1 MQTLACLYFYFE
13 GIKVPFSR
21 NPFWHKKL
29 KCLSTCLRYSPRQSL
44 QVALRNLFN
53 NNLPTSFVVTK
64 NWNTLACQPREQ
76 WKRTT
81 NSSVRVASESDV
93 FWIWINN
100 RRILR
105 RLLQHTGDMV
115 TNNDLILSTS
125 VPALGLTLFQRI
137 ILINLPITIKL
148 SYNQVHCR
156 NRFESVQ

>member
-13 GIKVPFSR
+13 GIKVPFSW
-21 NPFWHKKL
+21 NPFGHKKL
-29 KCLSTCLRYSPRQSL
+29 KCLSMFEIFPIL

-137 ILINLPITIKL
+137 ILINLPITKISKASSL
-148 SYNQVHCR
+148 P
-156 NRFESVQ
+156 E